1 MRILYTAEAVS
12 TGDGRSGQVASPD
25 GWIDMKLSPPKQMG
39 GEGMGANP
47 ELLFAA
53 GYSACFHS
61 ALNLIGRREKIDV
74 DDAVVTAKV
83 SIGPNDKGGYELA
96 VTLIVK
102 VPGLDHA
109 AAKELADKAHQVCPY
124 SNATRGNIEVTL
136 EVVD

>member
-1 MRILYTAEAVS
+1 
-12 TGDGRSGQVASPD
+12 
-25 GWIDMKLSPPKQMG
+25 MKLSPPKQMG

-109 AAKELADKAHQVCPY
+109 AAKELAEKAHQVCPY